1 MEREKPK
8 DAKPK
13 DGKAFALQM
22 LRSYGLMVIIA
33 VLAVKSCDWWPGK
46 AWNDAPET
54 AQRAQDAPP
63 PATPGSAE
71 SVTAA
76 FAQREARGK
85 AVSQLAKF
93 KEVYNTTKAELA
105 ALETAMKA
113 WQIASKDVLQ
123 NDEGRRIAANANAV
137 TEAKALFDM
146 PRADRETLE
155 RLRSSADVLFAPV
168 AEALATPESIW
179 SPEKSLPELNDL
191 LSEARKA
198 NAEYRGA
205 LAALESLARRTADET
220 PSRKTLADAFKQV
233 LAEHL
238 QAHAMELKK
247 IAVATQAASEQR
259 EIDQKKALERRGAM
273 ARDPKALKLLDFT
286 GLNRP
291 GDSTAGVWM
300 ACWAA
305 DAYSSPGQFYDY
317 ALAGLRPQFNERHFD
332 HNWQVG
338 EAMQAELKSREQ
350 IAQAQFGMSLYE
362 LFKVV
367 AVSEANQKRFASD
380 DEMRQVIESAQ
391 AKGNTKDAAD
401 WAAIL
406 AKGKK
411 LPKPEYP

>member
-1 MEREKPK
+1 MERENPK
-8 DAKPK
+8 DAKPR
-13 DGKAFALQM
+13 DAKAFALQM
-22 LRSYGLMVIIA
+22 LRSYGLIVVIAIF
-33 VLAVKSCDWWPGK
+33 AVKSCNWWPGMV
-46 AWNDAPET
+46 WNDAPQA
-54 AQRAQDAPP
+54 AQHAQDAS
-63 PATPGSAE
+63 PAAPPGSAE

-76 FAQREARGK
+76 FAQKEARAK
-85 AVSQLAKF
+85 ALSQLAKF
-93 KEVYNTTKAELA
+93 KEVYNATVGELA

-113 WQIASKDVLQ
+113 WQIARKDVLQ
-123 NDEGRRIAANANAV
+123 NDQGRKIAANADAV
-137 TEAKALFDM
+137 IEAKALFDM
-146 PRADRETLE
+146 PRADRSTLE
-155 RLRSSADVLFAPV
+155 RLRSSAEALFAPV

-179 SPEKSLPELNDL
+179 SPEKSLPELKDL
-191 LSEARKA
+191 LAEARKA
-198 NAEYRGA
+198 TAEYRGA

-220 PSRKTLADAFKQV
+220 PSKKTLADAVAQV
-233 LAEHL
+233 SAEHA

-247 IAVATQAASEQR
+247 VADAALAAREQK
-259 EIDQKKALERRGAM
+259 EIDQKKTLERRAAM
-273 ARDPKALKLLDFT
+273 ARDAKALKLLDFT

-291 GDSTAGVWM
+291 GDSSAGVWM

-317 ALAGLRPQFNERHFD
+317 ALSGLRPQFNDRHFD
-332 HNWQVG
+332 HNWQMG

-367 AVSEANQKRFASD
+367 AASEANQKRFASD
-380 DEMRQVIESAQ
+380 DELRKAIESAQ

-401 WAAIL
+401 WGAVL